1 MMYKSL
7 DEVFTNPMLFSKT
20 HKYEYSKGELMYVE
34 VIGHR
39 SKVMKDLLARAV
51 EFYCSKLMTKRMC
64 QSLEVYVILKKKLE
78 NDFAGYCSYLDH
90 HKGVRQFEIELCK
103 NQSVRETLSSLAHE
117 VVHLKQFALGELKDT
132 MHPGNISVW
141 QGQKINEDKV
151 DYWDLPF
158 EIEAYGR
165 ERGLYTRFAIQEN
178 LSKELLDSKLY

>member
-1 MMYKSL
+1 MKYKSL

-34 VIGHR
+34 VIGNR
-39 SKVMKDLLARAV
+39 SKVLKDTLAHAV
-51 EFYCSKLMTKRMC
+51 EYYCSMLMSKRMC

-90 HKGVRQFEIELCK
+90 HKGVRQFEIELSK
-103 NQSVRETLSSLAHE
+103 NQTVRDTLSSLAHE
-117 VVHLKQFALGELKDT
+117 VVHLKQFATGELKDT
-132 MHPGNISVW
+132 MRPGNVSVW
-141 QGQKINEDKV
+141 HGEHINEDKV

-165 ERGLYTRFAIQEN
+165 EKGLYTRYALKEN
-178 LSKELLDSKLY
+178 ISKEFLNSKVR

>member
-1 MMYKSL
+1 MMYKAL

-39 SKVMKDLLARAV
+39 SKVMKDLFARSV
-51 EFYCSKLMTKRMC
+51 EYYCSKLMSKRMC
-64 QSLEVYVILKKKLE
+64 QSLEVYIILKKKLE

-90 HKGVRQFEIELCK
+90 HKGIRQFEIELCK
-103 NQSVRETLSSLAHE
+103 GQTVRETLSSLAHE
-117 VVHLKQFALGELKDT
+117 VVHLKQFATGELKDT
-132 MHPGNISVW
+132 MHPGNMSVW
-141 QGQKINEDKV
+141 HGEKINEDKV

-165 ERGLYTRFAIQEN
+165 EKGLYTRFAIQEK
-178 LSKELLDSKLY
+178 LSKSLLDSKVR